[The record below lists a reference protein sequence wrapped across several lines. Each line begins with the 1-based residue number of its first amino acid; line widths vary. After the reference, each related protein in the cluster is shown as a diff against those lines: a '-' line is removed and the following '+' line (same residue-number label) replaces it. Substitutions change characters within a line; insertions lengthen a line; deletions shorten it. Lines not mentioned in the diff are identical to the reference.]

1 MDWEL
6 LRDGLSWAMLL
17 GGAAFSLI
25 GGLGVLRMPD
35 IYTRMH
41 AASLTD
47 TMGAILILG
56 GLMVQGGLT
65 LVTAKLVLTL
75 FFLLFT
81 SPVSTHALAAAA
93 LTDTRTALQ
102 ARDDGIL
109 APMEVDLP
117 EEQDAQ
123 GVAADEA
130 AHRAAGDAAGD
141 KESRA

>member
-1 MDWEL
+1 MTAMDWEL

-25 GGLGVLRMPD
+25 GGLGILRMPD

-56 GLMVQGGLT
+56 GLMIQGGLT

-102 ARDDGIL
+102 ARDDGTL
-109 APMEVDLP
+109 APTEVDLP
-117 EEQDAQ
+117 DDQDALDI
-123 GVAADEA
+123 AADEA
-130 AHRAAGDAAGD
+130 ARQSIRDE
-141 KESRA
+141 ESRA

>member
-25 GGLGVLRMPD
+25 GGLGLLRMPD
-35 IYTRMH
+35 LYTRMH

-47 TMGAILILG
+47 TLAATLILG
-56 GLMVQGGLT
+56 GLMIQGGFT
-65 LVTAKLVLTL
+65 LITAKLLLTL
-75 FFLLFT
+75 FFLLYT

-93 LTDTRTALQ
+93 LTDTRSALLVRKDGTL
-102 ARDDGIL
+102 APTEVNLPDDPEATGGAASKADDG
-109 APMEVDLP
+109 ES
-117 EEQDAQ
+117 
-123 GVAADEA
+123 
-130 AHRAAGDAAGD
+130 RD

>member
-25 GGLGVLRMPD
+25 GGLGILRMPD

-56 GLMVQGGLT
+56 GLMIQGGLT

-102 ARDDGIL
+102 ARDDGTL
-109 APMEVDLP
+109 APTEVDLP
-117 EEQDAQ
+117 DDQDALDI
-123 GVAADEA
+123 AADEA
-130 AHRAAGDAAGD
+130 ARQSIRDE
-141 KESRA
+141 ESRA